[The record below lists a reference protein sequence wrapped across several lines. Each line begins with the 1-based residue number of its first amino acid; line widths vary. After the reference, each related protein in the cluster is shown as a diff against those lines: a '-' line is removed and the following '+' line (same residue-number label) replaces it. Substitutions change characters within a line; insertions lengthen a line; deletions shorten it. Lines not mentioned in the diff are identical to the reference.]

1 MTALNLEHDNYTR
14 TRVGY
19 FVVAPAKDHDDA
31 DCEAVI
37 ERDPT
42 ASGCNPHRWALRKN
56 INWRGHEFAS
66 HEEALQNAK
75 YADGSY
81 GSYDLS
87 MVDKSSACV
96 IAVKFV
102 QTQTAE
108 VVDDGT

>member
-14 TRVGY
+14 TRQGY
-19 FVVAPAKDHDDA
+19 FVIAQAKDHDEA

-37 ERDPT
+37 EQDPT
-42 ASGCNPHRWALRKN
+42 ASGCNPYRWALRKN
-56 INWRGHEFAS
+56 INNRGHEFVS

-81 GSYDLS
+81 GTYDLS
-87 MVDKSSACV
+87 LVDKSSVRV
-96 IAVKFV
+96 IAVEFV

-108 VVDDGT
+108 VINDGS